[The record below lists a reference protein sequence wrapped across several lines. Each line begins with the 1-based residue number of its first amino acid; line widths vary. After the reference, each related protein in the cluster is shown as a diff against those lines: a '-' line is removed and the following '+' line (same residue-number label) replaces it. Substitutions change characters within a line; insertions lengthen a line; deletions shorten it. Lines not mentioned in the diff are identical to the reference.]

1 MKQILIFL
9 VFLLST
15 MILPAQNTNNEASQI
30 KQQMSAIRKSTNWGD
45 PAAAKEANAKI
56 ESLSAKLTQAL
67 RQNKSTQQQP
77 QGNDETPSDANVK
90 NEMQQEMDDY
100 NNKLWNQMMKIV
112 REGDEGKMDL
122 AEPLRVEI
130 VQEYKDDEDP
140 TIKSA
145 DWFQQI
151 PYLLINV
158 SMPGVHAVIDQMPL
172 FRGIK
177 ILIVTCEKEGTPV
190 NLSEIL
196 RNASSYPL
204 EELYVLNFGSSVT
217 RIPSEI
223 SSFSQLK
230 ILSFDNNR
238 LENIPDYLS
247 KLTMLNNLQIDLN
260 PISELLPVIKSLKML
275 KQLSLVKTNVLES
288 EIEQIQK
295 LYPNCQ
301 ITAK

>member
-1 MKQILIFL
+1 
-9 VFLLST
+9 
-15 MILPAQNTNNEASQI
+15 
-30 KQQMSAIRKSTNWGD
+30 KSTNWGD